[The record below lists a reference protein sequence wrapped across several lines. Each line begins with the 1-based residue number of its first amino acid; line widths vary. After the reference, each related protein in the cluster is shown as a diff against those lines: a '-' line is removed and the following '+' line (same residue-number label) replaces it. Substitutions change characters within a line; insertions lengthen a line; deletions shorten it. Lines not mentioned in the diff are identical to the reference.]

1 MIQEIVVYL
10 VILCALGFTAHN
22 LYQFFNP
29 KRKTKGNCTCCNSG
43 YCALNGLNKP
53 K

>member
-10 VILCALGFTAHN
+10 VILCALGFAAYN
-22 LYQFFNP
+22 VYQFFNP
-29 KRKTKGNCTCCNSG
+29 KRKAKGNCAGCNSG
-43 YCALNGLNKP
+43 CCAVSGLNKP